1 MSTTS
6 SICSCIFCNKS
17 YKTKE
22 KMHKHMVLC
31 ETLHRARNRKL
42 LIEDDDTLCVP
53 SQKQMYQIILDLALK
68 CNKMEEELQEM
79 KKWVDKKK
87 RKINVLEWLNSN
99 VNVGMTFDALLDHVD
114 VIEKDIEF
122 LIRNTFYDTL
132 NRIFERTLFSNT
144 NTNKN
149 KNTETKDDNKV
160 FVSYPLFAFT
170 HKQNVLYAFVS
181 LDKENANV
189 YAEKKWVELPRDTFV
204 CFLNGLHM
212 KMVRKMMEWKKKNAD
227 KQTCGYNEDIY
238 NEMVIKLMDVDF
250 KCDSVFGKIRSF
262 IYQKIKINVNDLK
275 TSTMI
280 IENCEFE

>member
-6 SICSCIFCNKS
+6 SICSCIFCNKP

-31 ETLHRARNRKL
+31 ETMHRARNRKL
-42 LIEDDDTLCVP
+42 LIEDDETLFVP

-87 RKINVLEWLNSN
+87 KKINVLDWLNSN
-99 VNVGMTFDALLDHVD
+99 VSVGMTFDTLLDHID
-114 VIEKDIEF
+114 VIDKDVDF

-132 NRIFERTLFSNT
+132 NRIFERTLFKEREINIQT
-144 NTNKN
+144 Q
-149 KNTETKDDNKV
+149 TKHDGKGNG
-160 FVSYPLFAFT
+160 YPLFAFT
-170 HKQNVLYAFVS
+170 HKQNALYAFV
-181 LDKENANV
+181 DTGDTENANV
-189 YAEKKWVELPRDTFV
+189 CSGKKWVELQRDTLV

-212 KMVRKMMEWKKKNAD
+212 KIVRKLMEWKKKNAD
-227 KQTCGYNEDIY
+227 KQTCGYNEDVY

-250 KCDSVFGKIRSF
+250 KSDCVFGKIRSI

-280 IENCEFE
+280 IENCDIE